1 MKIAVVGSGISGLS
15 AAYYLSKKHHVDLFE
30 KEDHFGGHSH
40 TIDLMF
46 GEKKVSVDIGFIVF
60 NFQTYPN
67 LIKFFEENKI
77 DIEKSN
83 MSFSVSVDNSNFEY
97 EVVDNIDTEFLK
109 SKIKDCDG
117 ISIRTAKLS
126 GDVIEAANN
135 LKIISRHGVGYDN
148 IDLEVSKKKDIT
160 LAITATANAVAV
172 AEHVMFMILNIS
184 KRGSMYDDTVKS
196 GKFNERNKLPKTVEL
211 WNKNILI
218 AGFGRIGQALIKRCL
233 GFEMNVFVF
242 DPFVPK
248 EFIEKRGGTKV
259 DNLSEA
265 SKDMDAMSLHIPLND
280 ETKNIINYELLK
292 SMKKNCIIINAAR
305 GGIVNEVD
313 LDRAL
318 NENLIFGA
326 GLDVFET
333 EPPAENNPL
342 LKNKKVFLSPHTAAF
357 TEECMT
363 RMGKETIQNII
374 DFFDRKLQK
383 SKIVNL

>member
-1 MKIAVVGSGISGLS
+1 MKKILVIQPIHEEGI
-15 AAYYLSKKHHVDLFE
+15 
-30 KEDHFGGHSH
+30 
-40 TIDLMF
+40 
-46 GEKKVSVDIGFIVF
+46 
-60 NFQTYPN
+60 N
-67 LIKFFEENKI
+67 LLK
-77 DIEKSN
+77 
-83 MSFSVSVDNSNFEY
+83 DNSDFEY
-97 EVVDNIDTEFLK
+97 EVVDNVDTEFLK

-148 IDLEVSKKKDIT
+148 IDLEVSKNKDIT

-242 DPFVPK
+242 DPFVSK

-259 DNLSEA
+259 DNLSET

-363 RMGKETIQNII
+363 RMGKETIQNIF
-374 DFFDRKLQK
+374 DFFDGSLENSKKVKL
-383 SKIVNL
+383 

>member
-1 MKIAVVGSGISGLS
+1 MNMKKILVIQPIHEEGI
-15 AAYYLSKKHHVDLFE
+15 
-30 KEDHFGGHSH
+30 
-40 TIDLMF
+40 
-46 GEKKVSVDIGFIVF
+46 
-60 NFQTYPN
+60 N
-67 LIKFFEENKI
+67 LLK
-77 DIEKSN
+77 
-83 MSFSVSVDNSNFEY
+83 DNSDFEY

-242 DPFVPK
+242 DPFVSK

-259 DNLSEA
+259 DNLSET

-363 RMGKETIQNII
+363 RMGKETIQNIF
-374 DFFDRKLQK
+374 DFFDGSLENSKKVKL
-383 SKIVNL
+383 

>member
-1 MKIAVVGSGISGLS
+1 MKKILVIQPIHEEGI
-15 AAYYLSKKHHVDLFE
+15 
-30 KEDHFGGHSH
+30 
-40 TIDLMF
+40 
-46 GEKKVSVDIGFIVF
+46 
-60 NFQTYPN
+60 N
-67 LIKFFEENKI
+67 LLKN
-77 DIEKSN
+77 
-83 MSFSVSVDNSNFEY
+83 NSNFEY
-97 EVVDNIDTEFLK
+97 EVVDNVDTEFLK
-109 SKIKDCDG
+109 SKIKDFDG

-184 KRGSMYDDTVKS
+184 KRGSLYDKTVKS

-242 DPFVPK
+242 DPFVSK

-259 DNLSEA
+259 DNLSET

-280 ETKNIINYELLK
+280 ETKNIINYDLLK

-363 RMGKETIQNII
+363 RMGKETIQNIF
-374 DFFDRKLQK
+374 DFFDGSLENSKKVKL
-383 SKIVNL
+383 

>member
-1 MKIAVVGSGISGLS
+1 MKKILVIQPIHEEGI
-15 AAYYLSKKHHVDLFE
+15 
-30 KEDHFGGHSH
+30 
-40 TIDLMF
+40 
-46 GEKKVSVDIGFIVF
+46 
-60 NFQTYPN
+60 N
-67 LIKFFEENKI
+67 LLK
-77 DIEKSN
+77 
-83 MSFSVSVDNSNFEY
+83 DNSGFEY

-184 KRGSMYDDTVKS
+184 KRGSLYDETVKS

-242 DPFVPK
+242 DPFVSK

-259 DNLSEA
+259 DNLSET

-292 SMKKNCIIINAAR
+292 SMKKNCIIINAVR

-363 RMGKETIQNII
+363 RMGKETIQNIF
-374 DFFDRKLQK
+374 DFFDGNLEN
-383 SKIVNL
+383 SKKVTL

>member
-1 MKIAVVGSGISGLS
+1 MKKILIIQPIHQEGIKLLQNNSEYEFEVV
-15 AAYYLSKKHHVDLFE
+15 
-30 KEDHFGGHSH
+30 ED
-40 TIDLMF
+40 I
-46 GEKKVSVDIGFIVF
+46 EI
-60 NFQTYPN
+60 NF
-67 LIKFFEENKI
+67 LKNKI
-77 DIEKSN
+77 KECHG
-83 MSFSVSVDNSNFEY
+83 V
-97 EVVDNIDTEFLK
+97 
-109 SKIKDCDG
+109 
-117 ISIRTAKLS
+117 SIRTAKLS
-126 GDVIEAANN
+126 GEVIEAANN

-242 DPFVPK
+242 DPFVSK

-259 DNLSEA
+259 DNLSET

-333 EPPAENNPL
+333 EPPAANNPL

-363 RMGKETIQNII
+363 RMGKETIQNIF
-374 DFFDRKLQK
+374 DFFDGSLENSKKVKL
-383 SKIVNL
+383 

>member
-1 MKIAVVGSGISGLS
+1 MKKILVIQPIHEEGI
-15 AAYYLSKKHHVDLFE
+15 
-30 KEDHFGGHSH
+30 
-40 TIDLMF
+40 
-46 GEKKVSVDIGFIVF
+46 
-60 NFQTYPN
+60 N
-67 LIKFFEENKI
+67 LLK
-77 DIEKSN
+77 
-83 MSFSVSVDNSNFEY
+83 DNSDFEY
-97 EVVDNIDTEFLK
+97 EVVDNVDTEFLK

-184 KRGSMYDDTVKS
+184 KRGSMYDYAVKS

-242 DPFVPK
+242 DPFVSK

-259 DNLSEA
+259 DNLSET

-280 ETKNIINYELLK
+280 KTKNIINYELLK

-363 RMGKETIQNII
+363 RMGKETIQNIL
-374 DFFDRKLQK
+374 DFFDGSLENSKKVKL
-383 SKIVNL
+383 

>member
-1 MKIAVVGSGISGLS
+1 MKKILVIQPIHEEGI
-15 AAYYLSKKHHVDLFE
+15 
-30 KEDHFGGHSH
+30 
-40 TIDLMF
+40 
-46 GEKKVSVDIGFIVF
+46 
-60 NFQTYPN
+60 N
-67 LIKFFEENKI
+67 LLK
-77 DIEKSN
+77 
-83 MSFSVSVDNSNFEY
+83 DNSDFEY
-97 EVVDNIDTEFLK
+97 EVVDNVDTEFLK

-242 DPFVPK
+242 DPFVSK

-259 DNLSEA
+259 DNLSKT

-363 RMGKETIQNII
+363 RMGKETIQNIF
-374 DFFDRKLQK
+374 DFFDGNLENSKKVKL
-383 SKIVNL
+383 

>member
-1 MKIAVVGSGISGLS
+1 MKKILIIQPIHQEGIKL
-15 AAYYLSKKHHVDLFE
+15 LQ
-30 KEDHFGGHSH
+30 
-40 TIDLMF
+40 
-46 GEKKVSVDIGFIVF
+46 
-60 NFQTYPN
+60 N
-67 LIKFFEENKI
+67 
-77 DIEKSN
+77 
-83 MSFSVSVDNSNFEY
+83 NSEY
-97 EVVDNIDTEFLK
+97 EYEIVENTDINFLK
-109 SKIKDCDG
+109 NKIKDCDG
-117 ISIRTAKLS
+117 VSIRTANLS
-126 GDVIEAANN
+126 GEVIDAGEN

-148 IDLEVSKKKDIT
+148 IDLEASKKKNIT

-233 GFEMNVFVF
+233 GFEMNVYVF
-242 DPFVPK
+242 DPFVSK
-248 EFIEKRGGTKV
+248 EFIEKLGGTKV
-259 DNLSEA
+259 DNLSKTL
-265 SKDMDAMSLHIPLND
+265 KDMDAISLHVPFND
-280 ETKNIINYELLK
+280 KTKNIINYELLK
-292 SMKKNCIIINAAR
+292 YMKKNCIIINAAR

-363 RMGKETIQNII
+363 RMGKETIQNIF
-374 DFFDRKLQK
+374 DFFDGNLENSKKVKL
-383 SKIVNL
+383 

>member
-1 MKIAVVGSGISGLS
+1 MKKILVIQPIHEEGI
-15 AAYYLSKKHHVDLFE
+15 
-30 KEDHFGGHSH
+30 
-40 TIDLMF
+40 
-46 GEKKVSVDIGFIVF
+46 
-60 NFQTYPN
+60 N
-67 LIKFFEENKI
+67 LLK
-77 DIEKSN
+77 
-83 MSFSVSVDNSNFEY
+83 DNSGFKY

-242 DPFVPK
+242 DPFVSK

-259 DNLSEA
+259 DNLSET

-363 RMGKETIQNII
+363 RMGKETIQNIF
-374 DFFDRKLQK
+374 DFFEGSLENSKKVKL
-383 SKIVNL
+383 